1 MFQLFCARQNVM
13 CRFSRVMVVVM
24 AILTGVLVCPAL
36 AVDTGYQIGAGDV
49 LKITVYDH
57 PDLTT
62 VARVDDQ
69 GNIAFP
75 LVGQVKVSRLT
86 STDAAQL
93 ISARLDGDYIV
104 NPQVAVF
111 VEEFRSQKVVIIG
124 EVVRAGVYELSGPTT
139 LLELI
144 SKAGGLTKGAGR
156 SATIHRTSGLEHTF
170 TINVGEVLDKGAATA
185 DLLLM
190 DGDTVTVAKA
200 GVVYVTGQVNRPA
213 AYILEPDMSVIKA
226 VTMAGGFTALAAQ
239 GRIKIIRQVDGAEQ
253 VLERVSLHDKLVADD
268 VMVVPESFF

>member
-1 MFQLFCARQNVM
+1 M
-13 CRFSRVMVVVM
+13 
-24 AILTGVLVCPAL
+24 
-36 AVDTGYQIGAGDV
+36 
-49 LKITVYDH
+49 
-57 PDLTT
+57 
-62 VARVDDQ
+62 
-69 GNIAFP
+69 
-75 LVGQVKVSRLT
+75 T

-93 ISARLDGDYIV
+93 ISVRLDGDYIV

-124 EVVRAGVYELSGPTT
+124 EVVRPGVYELSGSTT
-139 LLELI
+139 LLELV

-156 SATIHRTSGLEHTF
+156 SATIYRTSGQEHTF
-170 TINVGEVLDKGAATA
+170 TINVGEVLDKGTATA

-239 GRIKIIRQVDGAEQ
+239 GRIKIIRKIDGAEQ
-253 VLERVSLHDKLVADD
+253 VLERVSLHDKLVPDD
-268 VMVVPESFF
+268 VMVIPESFF